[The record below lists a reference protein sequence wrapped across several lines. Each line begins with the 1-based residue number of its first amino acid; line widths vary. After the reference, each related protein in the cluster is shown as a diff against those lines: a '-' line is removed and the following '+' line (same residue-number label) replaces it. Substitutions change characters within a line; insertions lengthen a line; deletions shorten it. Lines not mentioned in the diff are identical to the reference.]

1 MAIVHEETAHETL
14 PVTITVTERVAGEQ
28 RPAWEMIG
36 LEYDS
41 FENMTPKQL
50 RELGRWLISE
60 GERIG
65 REYKSNGAPKKGG
78 AA

>member
-14 PVTITVTERVAGEQ
+14 LVTITVTERVAGEE

-41 FENMTPKQL
+41 FERLTPKQL
-50 RELGRWLISE
+50 RQLGKWLMQE
-60 GERIG
+60 GRRIG

-78 AA
+78 A